1 MNQIK
6 CRIVKI
12 AQEKE
17 NFKLKLHS
25 FLWQTLYGLFLENTS
40 EENYKIAPLN
50 KYFLGISP
58 TRKGFEDC
66 CTYCEKIGRADS
78 KELLQVFDI
87 RGSAVTR
94 YGFTYNVNNN
104 NFFSQALNKKF
115 HKKFLFFIY
124 KCTLRKFASLCPCRA
139 K

>member
-1 MNQIK
+1 MSSEIHCDVNLK
-6 CRIVKI
+6 
-12 AQEKE
+12 
-17 NFKLKLHS
+17 KLYMAM
-25 FLWQTLYGLFLENTS
+25 TPVCYGLFLENTS
-40 EENYKIAPLN
+40 KENYKIATLS

-94 YGFTYNVNNN
+94 YGFTYNVNNKK
-104 NFFSQALNKKF
+104 FFSQALNKIF
-115 HKKFLFFIY
+115 HKKMIFFT
-124 KCTLRKFASLCPCRA
+124 KNKFNGLRI
-139 K
+139 